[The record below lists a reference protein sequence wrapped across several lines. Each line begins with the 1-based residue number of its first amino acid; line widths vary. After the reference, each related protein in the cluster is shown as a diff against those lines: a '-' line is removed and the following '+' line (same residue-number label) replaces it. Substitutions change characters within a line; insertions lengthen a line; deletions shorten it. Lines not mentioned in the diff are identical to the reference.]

1 MAAETELIKE
11 FLVSLGFKIEKAGLE
26 SFVKG
31 ITAASSAVL
40 ASVTAIEDN
49 LERLYFASQ
58 RTKASAENIRAF
70 GFSLAQMGSSAG
82 AALESIENLAR
93 LMRNTPG
100 AAGLIQSIGVQTKTA
115 NGELRDTSEILRDLG
130 KQFANMPYYRA
141 NAYAQALGIDEKTLI
156 ALRQGLGDFGDEYR
170 DMLGKIGLDLGD
182 ATKKSHEFMVET
194 RTLASAIAIVGQR
207 ISASFSERLTA
218 YIRRFREQL
227 VENFG
232 RIADIIDRVTKGV
245 IWLADI
251 VSQMALRAIQA
262 VQTLVDGWN
271 DLDENTQKVIAGI
284 AALVVG
290 WKVLNSVFLATPLGR
305 LTALSLALLTL
316 YDDYRTWREG
326 GKSLIDW
333 SVWEEQI
340 NNAMFGL
347 GKLGRALRGLGK
359 MAQDAWAGN
368 WSALQ
373 DDWEEVKAAL
383 GAGDVGGGNSQA
395 DVDAYKDQGGA
406 RLTPDAQRRSGDV
419 DTGNGSGDWD
429 ASRLDLGSGGWGD
442 SSSDASLPRGLRNN
456 NPGNLEYRG
465 QPGASLEDH
474 ANPRFA
480 RFRTAEEG
488 LAALAAQLRRYG
500 QRGVDTV
507 GKIISKY
514 APSIENDTPGYTGSV
529 SRRLGVDSNTRLDLN
544 DPSVLQGLMG
554 AIIQV
559 ENGRNPY
566 SAEQIAAASGARA
579 AGAPDR
585 PVSISQSTTIHVAG
599 GTNPEATG
607 QAVAG
612 QQDGVNQRL
621 VRNMRTV
628 AQ

>member
-58 RTKASAENIRAF
+58 RTKASADNIRAF
-70 GFSLAQMGSSAG
+70 GFALGQMGSSAG
-82 AALESIENLAR
+82 AALETIENLAR
-93 LMRNTPG
+93 FMRSSPG
-100 AAGLIQSIGVQTKTA
+100 AAGLIHSLGVQTRDT
-115 NGELRDTSEILRDLG
+115 NGQLRDTTDILKDLG
-130 KQFANMPYYRA
+130 RQFAQMPYYRA

-156 ALRQGLGDFGDEYR
+156 ALREGVGDFGDTYR
-170 DMLGKIGLDLGD
+170 DMLAKIGLDLDD
-182 ATKKSHEFMVET
+182 ASKKSHEFMVQT

-207 ISASFSERLTA
+207 ISESFSERLTV

-227 VENFG
+227 VDNFG
-232 RIADIIDRVTKGV
+232 RISEIIEKVTKGV
-245 IWLADI
+245 LWLADI

-262 VQTLVDGWN
+262 VETVVDAWN
-271 DLDENTQKVIAGI
+271 SLDDGTQKVIAGI

-290 WKVLNSVFLATPLGR
+290 WKLLNAVFLATPLGR

-316 YDDYRTWREG
+316 YDDYKTWREG

-333 SVWEEQI
+333 SIWEEQI

-359 MAQDAWAGN
+359 MAQDAWAGR
-368 WSALQ
+368 WSALPA
-373 DDWEEVKAAL
+373 DWEEVKAAL
-383 GAGDVGGGNSQA
+383 NAGDVGGGNSQA

-406 RLTPDAQRRSGDV
+406 RLTPDAQRRLS
-419 DTGNGSGDWD
+419 
-429 ASRLDLGSGGWGD
+429 GSGGFEEDGTIVEVP
-442 SSSDASLPRGLRNN
+442 DARAPRGIRNN

-465 QPGASLEDH
+465 QAGASLEDH

-500 QRGVDTV
+500 QRGIDTV
-507 GKIISKY
+507 GKVISKY

-544 DPSVLQGLMG
+544 DPAILQGLMG

-579 AGAPDR
+579 AGVPDR

>member
-70 GFSLAQMGSSAG
+70 GFALGQMGSSAG

-93 LMRNTPG
+93 FMRNSPG
-100 AAGLIQSIGVQTKTA
+100 ASGLIQSIGVQTRNA
-115 NGELRDTSEILRDLG
+115 NGELRDTSDILRDLG

-141 NAYAQALGIDEKTLI
+141 NAYAQALGIDERSLM
-156 ALRQGLGDFGDEYR
+156 AMRQGLGDFGDEYR
-170 DMLGKIGLDLGD
+170 SMLARAGLNLDD
-182 ATKKSHEFMVET
+182 AAKKSHQFMVET
-194 RTLASAIAIVGQR
+194 RTLGSAFAILDTK
-207 ISASFSERLTA
+207 ISSSLSEQLTA
-218 YIRRFREQL
+218 YIRRFREGL
-227 VENFG
+227 ADNFG
-232 RIADIIDRVTKGV
+232 KITEVIDRVIKGV
-245 IWLADI
+245 LWLSD
-251 VSQMALRAIQA
+251 VFSQLALRAIQ
-262 VQTLVDGWN
+262 VIESLVEWWN
-271 DLDENTQKVIAGI
+271 SFDDSTKKVIASI
-284 AALVVG
+284 ALLVAG
-290 WKVLNSVFLATPLGR
+290 WKVLNAVFLSTPLGR
-305 LTALSLALLTL
+305 LALLATALLAL
-316 YDDYRTWREG
+316 YDDYRVWKEG

-333 SVWEEQI
+333 SIWEEQI

-368 WSALQ
+368 WSALP

-383 GAGDVGGGNSQA
+383 NAGDVGGGNSQA

-429 ASRLDLGSGGWGD
+429 ASRLDLGSGGWDD

-456 NPGNLEYRG
+456 NPGNLQFAG
-465 QPGASLEDH
+465 QAGATLESH
-474 ANPRFA
+474 PQARFA

-488 LAALAAQLRRYG
+488 LAALSRQLQLYG
-500 QRGVDTV
+500 QRGINTTRA
-507 GKIISKY
+507 IIEKY
-514 APSIENDTPGYTGSV
+514 APPKENNTAFYIRSV
-529 SRRLGVDSNTRLDLN
+529 SGALGVGAGDVLDTS
-544 DPSVLQGLMG
+544 DPRVLQNLMG
-554 AIIQV
+554 AIIRI

-566 SAEQIAAASGARA
+566 SSEQIAAASGVRA
-579 AGAPDR
+579 GGAPGV
-585 PVSISQSTTIHVAG
+585 PVTISQQTTIHVAG
-599 GTNPEATG
+599 GGGAEATG
-607 QAVAG
+607 HAIAG
-612 QQDGVNQRL
+612 QQDAVNQRL
-621 VRNMRTV
+621 VRNVKAV